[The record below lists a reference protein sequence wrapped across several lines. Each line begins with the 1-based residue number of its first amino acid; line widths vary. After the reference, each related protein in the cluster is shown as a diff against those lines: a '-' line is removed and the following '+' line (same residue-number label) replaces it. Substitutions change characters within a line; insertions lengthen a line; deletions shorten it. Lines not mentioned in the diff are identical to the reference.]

1 MLVCSFFAPIY
12 YAFSCNPYSRYL
24 YLTSISLLGILV
36 IITLIAPALSTPR
49 FRSFRASLFLAMG
62 FSGVIPAAHVVVL
75 FWGHPQMVLA
85 LRYELVMGVLYAV
98 EASFYMSRIPERW
111 KPGAFDIAGHSHQ
124 IFHAFVVSGALT
136 PGIGVFP
143 SEVLVSPK
151 GEDEPLAYAELVL
164 DTFDFFSKLSKPL
177 CHSHRHKYYGDQRY
191 YSDGA
196 IERSWDGIDGCG
208 KGSRRALME
217 L

>member
-1 MLVCSFFAPIY
+1 MLDRLCWNVFFWCLDYAGISLMIVCSFFAHIY

-36 IITLIAPALSTPR
+36 IITLLAPALSTPH

-75 FWGHPQMVLA
+75 FWGHPHMVLA

-111 KPGAFDIAGHSHQ
+111 KHGAFDIVGHSHQ
-124 IFHAFVVSGALT
+124 IFHAFVVSGALVHNAAT
-136 PGIGVFP
+136 L
-143 SEVLVSPK
+143 LVM
-151 GEDEPLAYAELVL
+151 D
-164 DTFDFFSKLSKPL
+164 
-177 CHSHRHKYYGDQRY
+177 
-191 YSDGA
+191 
-196 IERSWDGIDGCG
+196 W
-208 KGSRRALME
+208 RRGLPNCE
-217 L
+217 

>member
-124 IFHAFVVSGALT
+124 IFHAFVVSGAL
-136 PGIGVFP
+136 
-143 SEVLVSPK
+143 VSPK
-151 GEDEPLAYAELVL
+151 GEDEPLAYAEL
-164 DTFDFFSKLSKPL
+164 
-177 CHSHRHKYYGDQRY
+177 RY